1 MQGEGGGRWLSNC
14 VQIPP
19 TPIHMHKPSLVLL
32 PVTPATKT
40 ALRGVEKRK
49 VFVHISL
56 LICDLMPF
64 NLYFLLVT
72 ANICFSNTAYFLK
85 FLKNEVNDMYRGI
98 LLHDRN
104 HFSKIG
110 SYYCA
115 NIISK
120 HVLRNKV
127 PHKYLHSRMKSANI
141 IPITYLYLPKY
152 IFCLFL

>member
-1 MQGEGGGRWLSNC
+1 MSNC

-19 TPIHMHKPSLVLL
+19 TPIHMHKPSLVLLLL

-72 ANICFSNTAYFLK
+72 ANICFSYSTTNNYLFFK
-85 FLKNEVNDMYRGI
+85 VCFLKNEVNDMYRGI
-98 LLHDRN
+98 FD
-104 HFSKIG
+104 
-110 SYYCA
+110 YMTE
-115 NIISK
+115 IIFQK
-120 HVLRNKV
+120 WAV
-127 PHKYLHSRMKSANI
+127 M
-141 IPITYLYLPKY
+141 LPKHH
-152 IFCLFL
+152 FKTCA

>member
-1 MQGEGGGRWLSNC
+1 MRAKVRRERGEGGENVGGGGGRWLSNC

-72 ANICFSNTAYFLK
+72 ANICFSYSTTNNYLFFK
-85 FLKNEVNDMYRGI
+85 VCFLKNEVNDMYRGI
-98 LLHDRN
+98 FDYMTEIIFQKWAVMLPKH
-104 HFSKIG
+104 HF
-110 SYYCA
+110 
-115 NIISK
+115 K
-120 HVLRNKV
+120 HVLEIIKYHISMYV
-127 PHKYLHSRMKSANI
+127 P
-141 IPITYLYLPKY
+141 T
-152 IFCLFL
+152 